1 MGDLFVGEAA
11 GAALVHA
18 AGFGQV
24 DAFAL
29 AFADEGALEFG
40 DGADELAL
48 ERRERVGRSV
58 G

>member
-11 GAALVHA
+11 GATLVDA
-18 AGFGQV
+18 ACFGQV

-40 DGADELAL
+40 DGADELAR
-48 ERRERVGRSV
+48 ERRERVGRGV
-58 G
+58 E